1 MLYINILKTARF
13 EIISYCILGR
23 TSHEEQNLALC
34 SRHGLRKSDLKPD
47 LKPSL
52 KPDN

>member
-1 MLYINILKTARF
+1 MLYINSLKTAKF

-23 TSHEEQNLALC
+23 TSNEEQNL
-34 SRHGLRKSDLKPD
+34 GLRKSDLKPD
-47 LKPSL
+47 LKPGL